1 MRGKRAVLVLSGGG
15 AKAAAHIG
23 ASQAIAEAGLRVVAY
38 VGTSMG
44 AVIGAALA
52 GGRTADEILNEIG
65 RLRRRDVAAINPAA
79 PLIGFWARSLLR
91 ERPLRRTLERLVPI
105 RRFDECRVPLT
116 VAATDLDSRE
126 QVWLGAGGLDVP
138 LLDALYATIA
148 LPLYYP
154 PAVIEGR
161 RFADGGLR
169 AVLPLEGTVGVEA
182 DMVVAV
188 DIGPG
193 LDEPVMP
200 APRGVPRLVQAY
212 NEATSILMAANTR
225 AQVALWDCQAGA
237 GAGTGVA
244 RLIYIRPRVERGAT
258 FQVERAQSYAEEG
271 YRAASV
277 ALRDAP

>member
-1 MRGKRAVLVLSGGG
+1 
-15 AKAAAHIG
+15 
-23 ASQAIAEAGLRVVAY
+23 
-38 VGTSMG
+38 MG

-52 GGRTADEILNEIG
+52 GGRTADEILDEVG
-65 RLRRRDVAAINPAA
+65 RLRRRDIAAINPAA
-79 PLIGFWARSLLR
+79 FLTGFRARSLLR
-91 ERPLRRTLERLVPI
+91 EGPLRRTLARLVPI

-126 QVWLGAGGLDVP
+126 LVWLGAGREGLDVP

-169 AVLPLEGTVGVEA
+169 AVLPLEGALGVEA

-193 LDEPVMP
+193 LDEPVVP
-200 APRGVPRLVQAY
+200 GPRRVPRLVQAY
-212 NEATSILMAANTR
+212 NEANSILMAANSQ
-225 AQVALWDCQAGA
+225 AQVALWNCR
-237 GAGTGVA
+237 AGTDTGVT
-244 RLIYIRPRVERGAT
+244 RLIYIRPHVERGAT

-271 YRAASV
+271 YRAAEA
-277 ALRDAP
+277 ALRDAL

>member
-1 MRGKRAVLVLSGGG
+1 
-15 AKAAAHIG
+15 
-23 ASQAIAEAGLRVVAY
+23 
-38 VGTSMG
+38 MG

-79 PLIGFWARSLLR
+79 LLIGFRARSLLR

-126 QVWLGAGGLDVP
+126 LVWLGAGRGGIDVP
-138 LLDALYATIA
+138 LREALYATIA

-161 RFADGGLR
+161 RLADGGLR
-169 AVLPLEGTVGVEA
+169 AVLPLEGAVGVEA
-182 DMVVAV
+182 DIVVAV

-200 APRGVPRLVQAY
+200 APWGVPRLVQAY
-212 NEATSILMAANTR
+212 NEATSILMAANAR

-237 GAGTGVA
+237 GAGAGTGMA

-258 FQVERAQSYAEEG
+258 FQVEKAQSYAEEG

>member
-1 MRGKRAVLVLSGGG
+1 
-15 AKAAAHIG
+15 
-23 ASQAIAEAGLRVVAY
+23 
-38 VGTSMG
+38 MG
-44 AVIGAALA
+44 AVIGAAFA
-52 GGRTADEILNEIG
+52 GGRTADEILDEVG
-65 RLRRRDVAAINPAA
+65 RLRRRDIAAINPTAF
-79 PLIGFWARSLLR
+79 LTGFRARSLLR
-91 ERPLRRTLERLVPI
+91 EGPLRRTLERLVPI
-105 RRFDECRVPLT
+105 RRFDECRIPLT
-116 VAATDLDSRE
+116 VAVTDLDSRE
-126 QVWLGAGGLDVP
+126 LVWLGAGGLDVP

-169 AVLPLEGTVGVEA
+169 AVLPLEGALGVEA

-193 LDEPVMP
+193 LDEPVTP

-212 NEATSILMAANTR
+212 NEANSILMAANTR

-237 GAGTGVA
+237 DTGVT
-244 RLIYIRPRVERGAT
+244 RLIYIRPHVERGAT

-271 YRAASV
+271 YRAAAA
-277 ALRDAP
+277 ALRDAL